1 MSYLGTKPQTATT
14 LADNIVTADKIVSG
28 AVTDAKIAAMAATK
42 LTGVLPDANA
52 PSGSV
57 IQVVSTSTNGSFST
71 SSQSFVDITGM
82 SVTITPSS
90 SSNRIL
96 ITGHMQVGGSD
107 DGRYMAYKLLRNST
121 SVAEGDKGGNNGTN
135 AFLSSGG
142 APSSNRPYTNENMA
156 FTYVDSP
163 NTTSAVT
170 YKLQVNPNVS
180 FSGRIFYLNRPQDL
194 ADNLRIWTVSTIT
207 VMEIAA

>member
-1 MSYLGTKPQTATT
+1 MG
-14 LADNIVTADKIVSG
+14 LARELARLRPNASGLLPNTNIE
-28 AVTDAKIAAMAATK
+28 AMAASK
-42 LTGVLPDANA
+42 LTGQVPDANA

-71 SSQSFVDITGM
+71 SAQSFVDITGM

-90 SSNRIL
+90 ASSRIL

-107 DGRYMAYKLLRNST
+107 DARYMAYKLLRNST

-142 APSSNRPYTNENMA
+142 ANGANRPYTNENMA

-170 YKLQVNPNVS
+170 YKLQVNPNS
-180 FSGRIFYLNRPQDL
+180 IASGRIFYLNRPQDL
-194 ADNLRIWTVSTIT
+194 QDNLRPWTVSTIT